1 MGVAKR
7 EIKIFAAPIV
17 FKEVMLL
24 TADEISERY
33 QIPLKVL
40 KKYEEWGL
48 CRAVKR
54 TMDKWRYDNQ
64 DLEHLSMIMTLH
76 DMGFTSLEVE
86 TYMKLLLAGDS
97 TKWERMKM
105 LNEKRSQAL
114 DEIHLKE
121 RQLER
126 MDYLRNEIRNNK

>member
-1 MGVAKR
+1 MA
-7 EIKIFAAPIV
+7 
-17 FKEVMLL
+17 
-24 TADEISERY
+24 
-33 QIPLKVL
+33 
-40 KKYEEWGL
+40 
-48 CRAVKR
+48 
-54 TMDKWRYDNQ
+54 
-64 DLEHLSMIMTLH
+64 LH

-121 RQLER
+121 WQLER